1 MSELLNIFE
10 SEHLTNVSNY
20 SGVYDPQA
28 SYQKF
33 DFVYNTG
40 DGLFY
45 YAREDMTVAGI
56 VEISAAS
63 RFTLDPGGPMEDGV
77 DTYYIYDNL
86 NSPQEDEFFIG
97 QNISISGSIE
107 GSDGDYQII
116 NIEKDFEVEI
126 ILGAENNLLSVMS
139 ATSLGDGWYESDW
152 FFKPNLGETKE
163 INVGQFYKNRE
174 DLIYHAF
181 WGWTFVSLL
190 GNQEK
195 ELWFFPQEIGMWFW
209 AANSSL
215 GSSNINENS
224 FVYLGDSE
232 NSTLGPEGWTEW
244 FGLKDYRMNAESEYY
259 PFDLDGYSSAIVYL
273 GERSNANIVTVDW
286 NIGELEIDQS
296 IYDSLPKFTYFR
308 RRGSVK
314 WIVLGQ
320 DAFLKNYKAIIKNN
334 TDGNFYA
341 MNDDSTF
348 EQIEDPSIIVN
359 NPPNQVVPGRTS
371 LTKKTR
377 IQIKGE
383 GSVNSVKQYEPY
395 GDNTITLSTYSKNI
409 TDNIDSWSQ
418 NLFFFDAD
426 YGSTVNFR
434 ANNHKYEYG
443 NGYYILQPKN
453 INSLTME
460 ASLKFKNRTN
470 RETNAII
477 HFLENHQGQHEQYD
491 NTANLRYN
499 QGIAGFRWDGNATF
513 HPYDSTEVQSKKF
526 TSSEWNHSLNF
537 ENSNDIDVKI
547 RNLDSSILQKNNG
560 LFVYPAEEYSDSEY
574 YEKNDIVYSSV
585 SKSFYYWSGD
595 SSDAGRDPVEA
606 QSSWTREDGY
616 FKDTNPEYWTQDF
629 FWKPSLGLNVN
640 QKPRLNQIALGAGYT
655 QTFNDG
661 INESLLT
668 LDLNF
673 NNRSDSEAR
682 AILHFLEQHYGCIP
696 FNFIPP
702 APYNTEQNF
711 VCQEWSHTY
720 NYKNNHSIS
729 AKFEQYPFNFSA
741 QQYES
746 SVTPSPEAEGE
757 LVFTSPLVMK
767 VKDVG
772 QELGLDTNFRAR
784 LLLKNIGDKPISLS
798 TATLYNLQTNDDSSL
813 FYILGQKNGNVP
825 LIKKNADR
833 QFQLPTNGAGGILS
847 NDDGTINLY
856 NKEVRLRKT
865 FAEGMDGG
873 YIFDVIEPGGQ
884 SFIQYNNGLIRDLS
898 NKNITLQTDYFIN
911 TIFIQNQNNATS
923 VLNGGEEAHMEIVF
937 KGVNQSQLTYNLLYM
952 TEPIK
957 DDQGV
962 IQTESEVGGS
972 IVGTV
977 LSGDDFNIAGTEISR
992 YYSSSIVINSSSLY
1006 GPRSGSVKV
1015 YVNI

>member
-1 MSELLNIFE
+1 MTNEINIFE
-10 SEHLTNVSNY
+10 SDHLTHVPNY
-20 SGVYDPQA
+20 SGVFQTGVGYN
-28 SYQKF
+28 KF

-45 YAREDMTVAGI
+45 YARENM
-56 VEISAAS
+56 
-63 RFTLDPGGPMEDGV
+63 LYGGGM
-77 DTYYIYDNL
+77 
-86 NSPQEDEFFIG
+86 Q
-97 QNISISGSIE
+97 ISGANRLSIIPEGPYTNEGQTHYIVDLDNQLNLLELSFEVGQIVTLE
-107 GSDGDYQII
+107 GSTQDNDGIY
-116 NIEKDFEVEI
+116 KV
-126 ILGAENNLLSVMS
+126 LSVEHDVYNVNGD
-139 ATSLGDGWYESDW
+139 ASLTGAVMNVVGFSDSDKIESTELASSN
-152 FFKPNLGETKE
+152 PLNL
-163 INVGQFYKNRE
+163 
-174 DLIYHAF
+174 
-181 WGWTFVSLL
+181 
-190 GNQEK
+190 
-195 ELWFFPQEIGMWFW
+195 QEIEITPED
-209 AANSSL
+209 NSSAW
-215 GSSNINENS
+215 S
-224 FVYLGDSE
+224 
-232 NSTLGPEGWTEW
+232 
-244 FGLKDYRMNAESEYY
+244 KD
-259 PFDLDGYSSAIVYL
+259 
-273 GERSNANIVTVDW
+273 
-286 NIGELEIDQS
+286 
-296 IYDSLPKFTYFR
+296 
-308 RRGSVK
+308 
-314 WIVLGQ
+314 
-320 DAFLKNYKAIIKNN
+320 
-334 TDGNFYA
+334 
-341 MNDDSTF
+341 
-348 EQIEDPSIIVN
+348 
-359 NPPNQVVPGRTS
+359 
-371 LTKKTR
+371 
-377 IQIKGE
+377 
-383 GSVNSVKQYEPY
+383 
-395 GDNTITLSTYSKNI
+395 
-409 TDNIDSWSQ
+409 
-418 NLFFFDAD
+418 LFFFDAD

-434 ANNHKYEYG
+434 TNNHKYEYG

-453 INSLTME
+453 INSITME

-470 RETNAII
+470 REANAMI

-585 SKSFYYWSGD
+585 NKSFYYWSGNT
-595 SSDAGRDPVEA
+595 SAAGMNPVEA

-616 FKDTNPEYWTQDF
+616 FKDTNPEYWTRDF
-629 FWKPSLGLNVN
+629 FWKPSLGLSVN

-655 QTFNDG
+655 QTFSDG

-668 LDLNF
+668 LDLSF

-682 AILHFLEQHYGCIP
+682 AILHFLEQHYGCTP

-757 LVFTSPLVMK
+757 LVFTSPFVMK

-772 QELGLDTNFRAR
+772 QELSLDTNFRAR
-784 LLLKNIGDKPISLS
+784 LLLKNIGDKSITLN
-798 TATLYNLQTNDDSSL
+798 TATLYNLQTNDDSSV
-813 FYILGQKNGNVP
+813 FYVLGQENGNVP
-825 LIKKNADR
+825 LIKKTADR
-833 QFQLPTNGAGGILS
+833 QFQLPAYGTGEVLS
-847 NDDGTINLY
+847 NTDETINLY
-856 NKEVRLRKT
+856 NKEIRLRKT
-865 FAEGMDGG
+865 FAEGIDGG
-873 YIFDVIEPGGQ
+873 YIFDVVEPGGQ

-911 TIFIQNQNNATS
+911 TIFIQNQNNAPS
-923 VLNGGEEAHMEIVF
+923 VLTGGEQAHIEIVF

-962 IQTESEVGGS
+962 IQTESEIGGS
-972 IVGTV
+972 IVGTA
-977 LSGDDFNIAGTEISR
+977 LSGDDFNVAGAEISR
-992 YYSSSIVINSSSLY
+992 YYSTSIIINSSSLY
-1006 GPRSGSVKV
+1006 GSKTGRVKV
-1015 YVNI
+1015 YVNT